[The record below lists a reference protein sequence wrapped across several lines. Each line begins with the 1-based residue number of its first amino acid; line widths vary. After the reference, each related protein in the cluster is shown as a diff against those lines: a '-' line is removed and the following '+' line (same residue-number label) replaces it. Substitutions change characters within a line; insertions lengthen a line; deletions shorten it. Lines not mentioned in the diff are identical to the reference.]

1 MKIEKVETTYH
12 MQLKASEY
20 DFLEVVQDMEG
31 RITVKFLDTRW
42 RTVKETIALFEE
54 IAKNLKTIPK
64 V

>member
-20 DFLEVVQDMEG
+20 DFLEVVQDREG
-31 RITVKFLDTRW
+31 SITLKFLDTRW